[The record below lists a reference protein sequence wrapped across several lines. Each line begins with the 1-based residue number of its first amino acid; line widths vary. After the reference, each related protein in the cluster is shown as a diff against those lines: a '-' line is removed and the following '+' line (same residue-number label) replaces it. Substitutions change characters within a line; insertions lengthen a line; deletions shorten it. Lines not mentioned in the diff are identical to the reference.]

1 MSRLVGQKQIHPG
14 QAIVEDELGLE
25 VEGLLLE
32 HGQGAVDGAV
42 ELGFRCGE
50 PERIDVVP

>member
-25 VEGLLLE
+25 VERLLLE